1 MATAEHDNAPPA
13 FRLQAK
19 LRAFKTP
26 ASVIP
31 EPEMLGID
39 LEMSGY
45 QAWRRGCANRRPNG
59 SIVQTKGNCHL
70 NLVGKA
76 GASHQITNRAPL
88 CPCHNIMKGN
98 RRRHLE
104 NYRRAIR
111 QNGEMMVS
119 DVSELIDAKAV
130 YQCGNAKPRASV
142 FLTAKLLAFL
152 RRLQRSPVADEGVKR
167 RPPDGDVALAK
178 TKWRKSRKLRPPAV
192 TPARSPVPPPPAVV
206 PACPGMQY
214 QFITATKYQ

>member
-31 EPEMLGID
+31 EPEMLGIV

-70 NLVGKA
+70 DHLNLVGKA
-76 GASHQITNRAPL
+76 GASHQITNGAPL
-88 CPCHNIMKGN
+88 CPCHNLMK
-98 RRRHLE
+98 RDRQLHLE
-104 NYRRAIR
+104 DYRRAIR

-119 DVSELIDAKAV
+119 DVSEPHAYPL
-130 YQCGNAKPRASV
+130 CHCEE
-142 FLTAKLLAFL
+142 
-152 RRLQRSPVADEGVKR
+152 RS
-167 RPPDGDVALAK
+167 DVAISQTEQRLLRQRDCHAALAM
-178 TKWRKSRKLRPPAV
+178 TDCGKWVRVRSRNSLTQKPSINAATPSHERQDSSLASFWLSYGGYRDHPLRM
-192 TPARSPVPPPPAVV
+192 RE
-206 PACPGMQY
+206 
-214 QFITATKYQ
+214 